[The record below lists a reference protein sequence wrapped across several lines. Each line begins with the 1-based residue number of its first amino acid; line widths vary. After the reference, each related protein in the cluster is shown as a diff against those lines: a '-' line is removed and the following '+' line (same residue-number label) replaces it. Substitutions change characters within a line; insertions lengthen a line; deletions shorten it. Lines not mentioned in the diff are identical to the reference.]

1 LHFRSERGVASPGQ
15 LPTSP
20 GIAPVAVASP
30 AAMERIMPER
40 TTSARE
46 VARRL
51 GVSHTAI
58 QKAERVGRIVR
69 EADGSWDVDRVRRD
83 MAETARPGRSPLVP
97 PMEATALGRLTIA
110 RLALHV
116 EAQRLA
122 LDRSKG
128 RLMDIAAADARI
140 DEIAGAMRDAVL
152 NWPAR
157 VSGQIAAQV
166 GTDPHLVQTVLQE
179 HIGALL
185 TEVADR
191 LDSRPGS
198 GTPATD

>member
-1 LHFRSERGVASPGQ
+1 
-15 LPTSP
+15 
-20 GIAPVAVASP
+20 
-30 AAMERIMPER
+30 MPER

-58 QKAERVGRIVR
+58 QKAERVGRITR
-69 EADGSWDVDRVRRD
+69 EPDGSWDIDRVRRD
-83 MAETARPGRSPLVP
+83 MAETARPGRSPLAP

-110 RLALHV
+110 RLALRV

-128 RLMDIAAADARI
+128 RLIDIAAADTRI

-157 VSGQIAAQV
+157 VSGQIAAQI
-166 GTDPHLVQTVLQE
+166 GGEPHLIQTLLQE
-179 HIGALL
+179 HVAVLL
-185 TEVADR
+185 NDLADR
-191 LDSRPGS
+191 FEGLAAPR
-198 GTPATD
+198 

>member
-1 LHFRSERGVASPGQ
+1 
-15 LPTSP
+15 
-20 GIAPVAVASP
+20 
-30 AAMERIMPER
+30 MERIMPER

-58 QKAERVGRIVR
+58 QKAERVGRITR
-69 EADGSWDVDRVRRD
+69 EPDGSWDIDRVRRD
-83 MAETARPGRSPLVP
+83 MAETARPGRSPLAP

-110 RLALHV
+110 RLALRV

-128 RLMDIAAADARI
+128 RLVDIATADARI
-140 DEIAGAMRDAVL
+140 DEIAGAMRDALL

-157 VSGQIAAQV
+157 VSGHIAAQI
-166 GTDPHLVQTVLQE
+166 GAEPHLVQTLLQE
-179 HIGALL
+179 HVAVLL
-185 TEVADR
+185 NEMADR
-191 LDSRPGS
+191 FEGHAAAR
-198 GTPATD
+198 

>member
-1 LHFRSERGVASPGQ
+1 
-15 LPTSP
+15 
-20 GIAPVAVASP
+20 
-30 AAMERIMPER
+30 MERIMPEH
-40 TTSARE
+40 TTSARQ

-58 QKAERVGRIVR
+58 QKAERVGRISR
-69 EADGSWDVDRVRRD
+69 EPDGSWDIDRVRRD
-83 MAETARPGRSPLVP
+83 MAETARPGWSPLAP
-97 PMEATALGRLTIA
+97 PMETTALGRLTIA
-110 RLALHV
+110 RLALRV

-128 RLMDIAAADARI
+128 RLIDIAAANVRI
-140 DEIAGAMRDAVL
+140 DEIAGAMRDALL

-185 TEVADR
+185 TDVAGR
-191 LDSRPGS
+191 LDPPFRPGI
-198 GTPATD
+198 GTASAD

>member
-1 LHFRSERGVASPGQ
+1 
-15 LPTSP
+15 
-20 GIAPVAVASP
+20 
-30 AAMERIMPER
+30 MPER

-58 QKAERVGRIVR
+58 QKAERVGRISR
-69 EADGSWDVDRVRRD
+69 EPDGNWDIDRVRHD
-83 MAETARPGRSPLVP
+83 MAETARPGRSPLAP

-110 RLALHV
+110 RLALRV

-122 LDRSKG
+122 LDRNKG

-157 VSGQIAAQV
+157 VSGQIAAQI
-166 GTDPHLVQTVLQE
+166 GAEPHLVQTLLQE
-179 HIGALL
+179 HVAVLL
-185 TEVADR
+185 TDMADR
-191 LDSRPGS
+191 FEGQAVAL
-198 GTPATD
+198 

>member
-1 LHFRSERGVASPGQ
+1 
-15 LPTSP
+15 
-20 GIAPVAVASP
+20 
-30 AAMERIMPER
+30 MPER

-58 QKAERVGRIVR
+58 QKAERVGRITR
-69 EADGSWDVDRVRRD
+69 EPDGSWDIDRVRRD
-83 MAETARPGRSPLVP
+83 MAETARPGRSPLAP

-110 RLALHV
+110 RLALRV

-128 RLMDIAAADARI
+128 RLIDIAMADARI

-157 VSGQIAAQV
+157 VSGQIAAQI
-166 GTDPHLVQTVLQE
+166 GAEPHLIQTLLQE
-179 HIGALL
+179 HVAVLL
-185 TEVADR
+185 NDMADR
-191 LDSRPGS
+191 FQRQAAPR
-198 GTPATD
+198 

>member
-1 LHFRSERGVASPGQ
+1 
-15 LPTSP
+15 
-20 GIAPVAVASP
+20 
-30 AAMERIMPER
+30 MPER
-40 TTSARE
+40 ISSARE

-58 QKAERVGRIVR
+58 QKAERVGRISR
-69 EADGSWDVDRVRRD
+69 EPDGSWDIDRVRRD
-83 MAETARPGRSPLVP
+83 MAETARPGRSPLAP
-97 PMEATALGRLTIA
+97 PMETTALGRLTIA
-110 RLALHV
+110 RLALRV

-140 DEIAGAMRDAVL
+140 DEFAGAMRDAVL

-166 GTDPHLVQTVLQE
+166 GAEPHLVQTLLQE
-179 HIGALL
+179 HVAVLL
-185 TEVADR
+185 NDMADR
-191 LDSRPGS
+191 FEGRAAPR
-198 GTPATD
+198 

>member
-1 LHFRSERGVASPGQ
+1 
-15 LPTSP
+15 
-20 GIAPVAVASP
+20 
-30 AAMERIMPER
+30 MPER

-58 QKAERVGRIVR
+58 QKAERVGRILR
-69 EADGSWDVDRVRRD
+69 EPDGGWDVDRVRRD
-83 MAETARPGRSPLVP
+83 MAETARPGRSPLAP

-110 RLALHV
+110 RLALRV

-128 RLMDIAAADARI
+128 RLVDVAAANARI
-140 DEIAGAMRDAVL
+140 DDIAGAMRDTLL

-157 VSGQIAAQV
+157 VAGQIAAEISS
-166 GTDPHLVQTVLQE
+166 DPHLVQTVLQE
-179 HIGALL
+179 QISALL
-185 TEVADR
+185 SEVAEL
-191 LDSRPGS
+191 LDPPPVRGVDPR
-198 GTPATD
+198 A

>member
-1 LHFRSERGVASPGQ
+1 MSER
-15 LPTSP
+15 T
-20 GIAPVAVASP
+20 I
-30 AAMERIMPER
+30 
-40 TTSARE
+40 SARE

-58 QKAERVGRIVR
+58 QKAERVGRISR
-69 EADGSWDVDRVRRD
+69 ESDGSWDVDRVRRG
-83 MAETARPGRSPLVP
+83 MAETARPGRSPLAS

-110 RLALHV
+110 RLALRV

-157 VSGQIAAQV
+157 VSGQIAAQI
-166 GTDPHLVQTVLQE
+166 GAEPHLVQTLLQE
-179 HIGALL
+179 HVAVLL
-185 TEVADR
+185 NDMADR
-191 LDSRPGS
+191 FEGQAAPR
-198 GTPATD
+198 

>member
-1 LHFRSERGVASPGQ
+1 
-15 LPTSP
+15 
-20 GIAPVAVASP
+20 
-30 AAMERIMPER
+30 MPER
-40 TTSARE
+40 ISSARE

-58 QKAERVGRIVR
+58 QKAERVGRISR
-69 EADGSWDVDRVRRD
+69 EPDGSWDIDRVRRD
-83 MAETARPGRSPLVP
+83 MAETARPGRSPLAP
-97 PMEATALGRLTIA
+97 PMETTALGRLTIA
-110 RLALHV
+110 RLALRV

-166 GTDPHLVQTVLQE
+166 GAEPHLVQTLLQE
-179 HIGALL
+179 HVAVLL
-185 TEVADR
+185 NDMADR
-191 LDSRPGS
+191 FEGRAAPR
-198 GTPATD
+198 

>member
-1 LHFRSERGVASPGQ
+1 
-15 LPTSP
+15 
-20 GIAPVAVASP
+20 
-30 AAMERIMPER
+30 MERIMLER

-51 GVSHTAI
+51 DVSHTAI
-58 QKAERVGRIVR
+58 QKAERVGRISR
-69 EADGSWDVDRVRRD
+69 EPDGSWDIDRVRRD
-83 MAETARPGRSPLVP
+83 MAETARPGRSPLAP

-110 RLALHV
+110 RLALRV

-128 RLMDIAAADARI
+128 RLVDIAAADARI
-140 DEIAGAMRDAVL
+140 NEIAGAMRDAVL

-157 VSGQIAAQV
+157 VSGQIAAGIGV
-166 GTDPHLVQTVLQE
+166 NPHLVQTVLQE

-191 LDSRPGS
+191 LESRS
-198 GTPATD
+198 GIGTLVTE

>member
-1 LHFRSERGVASPGQ
+1 ML
-15 LPTSP
+15 
-20 GIAPVAVASP
+20 
-30 AAMERIMPER
+30 ER

-51 GVSHTAI
+51 DVSHTAI
-58 QKAERVGRIVR
+58 QKAERVGRISR
-69 EADGSWDVDRVRRD
+69 EPDGSWDIDRVRRD
-83 MAETARPGRSPLVP
+83 MAETARPGRSPLAP

-110 RLALHV
+110 RLALRV

-128 RLMDIAAADARI
+128 RLVDIAAADARI
-140 DEIAGAMRDAVL
+140 NEIAGAMRDAVL

-157 VSGQIAAQV
+157 VSGQIAAGIGV
-166 GTDPHLVQTVLQE
+166 NPHLVQTVLQE

-191 LDSRPGS
+191 LESRS
-198 GTPATD
+198 GIGTLVTE

>member
-1 LHFRSERGVASPGQ
+1 
-15 LPTSP
+15 
-20 GIAPVAVASP
+20 
-30 AAMERIMPER
+30 MPER

-58 QKAERVGRIVR
+58 QKAERVGRISR
-69 EADGSWDVDRVRRD
+69 EPDGNWDIDRVRHD
-83 MAETARPGRSPLVP
+83 MAETARPGRSPLAP

-110 RLALHV
+110 RLALRV

-157 VSGQIAAQV
+157 VSGQIAAQI
-166 GTDPHLVQTVLQE
+166 GAEPHLVQTLLQE
-179 HIGALL
+179 HVAVLL
-185 TEVADR
+185 NDMANRFEGRAAPR
-191 LDSRPGS
+191 
-198 GTPATD
+198 

>member
-1 LHFRSERGVASPGQ
+1 
-15 LPTSP
+15 
-20 GIAPVAVASP
+20 
-30 AAMERIMPER
+30 MPER

-58 QKAERVGRIVR
+58 QKAERVGRILR
-69 EADGSWDVDRVRRD
+69 EPDGSWDVDRVRRD
-83 MAETARPGRSPLVP
+83 MAETARPGRSPLAP

-110 RLALHV
+110 RLALRV

-128 RLMDIAAADARI
+128 RLVDVAAANARI
-140 DEIAGAMRDAVL
+140 DDIAGSMRDAVL

-157 VSGQIAAQV
+157 VAGQIAAEI
-166 GTDPHLVQTVLQE
+166 GSDPHLVQTVLQE
-179 HIGALL
+179 RISALL
-185 TEVADR
+185 LEVADR
-191 LDSRPGS
+191 LDPG
-198 GTPATD
+198 GQPKPNPPT